1 MFDAVFRQ
9 RLDEIAKARS
19 SSQIAVDAR
28 QDARPLFLEAR
39 TISGARVRVGRVA
52 AGLTEDLC
60 GCGALLPLAEGG
72 LLLPGSS
79 FEDRTA
85 MLGRIAARLR
95 SQTAFALSDDRLDLR
110 DVGAHSDDAPVF
122 AQMPRGLF
130 RPLGAKTYAVR
141 LTALIRPPQ
150 ADCPSHFLFSRR
162 SEKKRI
168 GPGLWDSLAAGLVA
182 AGESV
187 RDALARE
194 SLEEAGLDLSRLSPA
209 FCARTVFERPIAEG
223 FLLEESFEYAI
234 ELPRSF
240 SPYAVDGEVSA
251 FAAFTAEETLE
262 LIEANRMMPEAAA
275 AALRI
280 LQKAAAENASAL
292 SAV

>member
-1 MFDAVFRQ
+1 MLMELQKAGGTKAIPDLIRRVK
-9 RLDEIAKARS
+9 AK
-19 SSQIAVDAR
+19 
-28 QDARPLFLEAR
+28 EA
-39 TISGARVRVGRVA
+39 G
-52 AGLTEDLC
+52 
-60 GCGALLPLAEGG
+60 
-72 LLLPGSS
+72 
-79 FEDRTA
+79 
-85 MLGRIAARLR
+85 
-95 SQTAFALSDDRLDLR
+95 
-110 DVGAHSDDAPVF
+110 
-122 AQMPRGLF
+122 
-130 RPLGAKTYAVR
+130 VR
-141 LTALIRPPQ
+141 LVGFGHRVYKNYDPRAKILRGI
-150 ADCPSHFLFSRR
+150 C
-162 SEKKRI
+162 
-168 GPGLWDSLAAGLVA
+168 
-182 AGESV
+182 
-187 RDALARE
+187 RE
-194 SLEEAGLDLSRLSPA
+194 VLEEAGLDLSRLSPA

>member
-52 AGLTEDLC
+52 ADLAEDLC

-95 SQTAFALSDDRLDLR
+95 SQTAFALSDERLDLR

-187 RDALARE
+187 RHANRSKRQDSTSRGSRPPFAPAPFSSGRLPKGFCSRRAL
-194 SLEEAGLDLSRLSPA
+194 STRLNFP
-209 FCARTVFERPIAEG
+209 
-223 FLLEESFEYAI
+223 
-234 ELPRSF
+234 
-240 SPYAVDGEVSA
+240 
-251 FAAFTAEETLE
+251 AAFRRTQLTARCQHSPL
-262 LIEANRMMPEAAA
+262 
-275 AALRI
+275 LR
-280 LQKAAAENASAL
+280 LKKRSNSLKPTA
-292 SAV
+292 